1 MGALHRPGDTGTVTN
16 ARKIK
21 VGNIVRYANPR
32 GFFNG
37 KLAEKAT
44 NNITGLVLE
53 AKGTQWLKVQW
64 ADGVIHDEHRED
76 LELINGAST

>member
-1 MGALHRPGDTGTVTN
+1 MSNSH
-16 ARKIK
+16 KIK
-21 VGNIVRYANPR
+21 IGNIVRYANPR
-32 GFFNG
+32 RFFNG
-37 KLAEKAT
+37 KMAEKAT

-76 LELINGAST
+76 LELINGAVK